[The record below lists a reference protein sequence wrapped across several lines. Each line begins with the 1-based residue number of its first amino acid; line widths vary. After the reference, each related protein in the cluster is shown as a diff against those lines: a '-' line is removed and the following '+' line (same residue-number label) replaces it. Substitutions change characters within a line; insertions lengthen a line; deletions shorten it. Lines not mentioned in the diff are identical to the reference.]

1 MADGITLC
9 IVPDR
14 HMAQRIRARGR
25 SLEVWTTEEVA
36 TAVAALPAPL
46 RALKR
51 HFGGIVEALQVD
63 PNALQAAG
71 SQADFD
77 DPIPF

>member
-1 MADGITLC
+1 MTLHQRNAGFSVFQNDLDGL
-9 IVPDR
+9 VV
-14 HMAQRIRARGR
+14 QG
-25 SLEVWTTEEVA
+25 VFFA
-36 TAVAALPAPL
+36 TAIAALPAPL

-51 HFGGIVEALQVD
+51 HFGGIIESLQVD
-63 PNALQAAG
+63 PNAMQAAE